1 MDAGG
6 VVLTGGRSTRMGA
19 PKAWLDWRG
28 STLLAT
34 TCAVLLGAVDGPVL
48 VVRSPGQ
55 SLPPLPATVEVY
67 EDPQEGL
74 GPVQGLAVG
83 LRMLA
88 GRADIAFACSTDLP
102 FLDGSFVRCVL
113 RELRQNPDAETVVPV
128 AGGRAHP
135 LAAAYRSSLAG
146 PAEAA
151 VASGELRLLT
161 FLAARRVRHLGS
173 DELLRDPEVAASDP
187 SLLSVTNVNDQRDY
201 ARALRVSRG

>member
-6 VVLTGGRSTRMGA
+6 VVLVGGRSTRMGA

-55 SLPPLPATVEVY
+55 SLPPLPASVEVY

-113 RELRQNPDAETVVPV
+113 RELRQSPAAEAVVPV
-128 AGGRAHP
+128 VGGRAHP
-135 LAAAYRSSLAG
+135 LAAAYRASLAG

-151 VASGELRLLT
+151 VAAGDLRLLT
-161 FLAARRVRHLGS
+161 FLAGRRVRHLGT
-173 DELLRDPEVAASDP
+173 DELLRDPEVAASDS
-187 SLLSVTNVNDQRDY
+187 SLLSVTNINDPQDY
-201 ARALRVSRG
+201 ARALGASTG